1 MTADTESR
9 FEHTETGR
17 QINAPAYPA
26 FKTGEARK
34 VSPPKLRP
42 LRPVILAFALV
53 VLIKLFFLDVMITQ
67 GRSMLPALKPGAFLL
82 VNRAAFG
89 IRFPGVE
96 RYLVRWASPRTGDL
110 LILYTPLGERVV
122 KRCSAVDASGS
133 FYVLGDNDLESF
145 DSRSYGPVPF
155 DHILGK
161 VIAVK

>member
-9 FEHTETGR
+9 FEHTEHGGQTS
-17 QINAPAYPA
+17 APAYLA
-26 FKTGEARK
+26 LETGRARK
-34 VSPPKLRP
+34 VSLPKLRP
-42 LRPVILAFALV
+42 LRPITLAFALV
-53 VLIKLFFLDVMITQ
+53 VFIKLFFLDLMITQ

-89 IRFPGVE
+89 IRFPGLG
-96 RYLVRWASPRTGDL
+96 RYLVRWSSPHTGDL
-110 LILYTPLGERVV
+110 LIFYTPLGERAV
-122 KRCSAVDASGS
+122 KRCSALDADGS

-145 DSRSYGPVPF
+145 DSRSYGPIPF